1 MKISPKCR
9 ILSVSGVEID
19 SGLKKDRGAVGKGK
33 RGSLPL
39 FIGLAR
45 ALKKRIE
52 EKRKKYKNLLS
63 ELRNSSFNEKTNIHA
78 LEF

>member
-1 MKISPKCR
+1 MGK
-9 ILSVSGVEID
+9 
-19 SGLKKDRGAVGKGK
+19 RG

-52 EKRKKYKNLLS
+52 EKKKKYKNLLS
-63 ELRNSSFNEKTNIHA
+63 ELRNSSFNEKSNIHA